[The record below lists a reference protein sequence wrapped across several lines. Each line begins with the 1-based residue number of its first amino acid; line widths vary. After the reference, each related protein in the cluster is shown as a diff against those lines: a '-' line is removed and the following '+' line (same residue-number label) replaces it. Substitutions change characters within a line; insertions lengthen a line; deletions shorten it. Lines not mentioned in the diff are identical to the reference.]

1 MKELEELTL
10 LNSHALWSEDFV
22 PLRRLPSLRRL
33 TLNGWSERQLMD
45 LLEDCPDCPLLR
57 LLHGFEGFDHKDCD
71 LDRAERIV
79 RLPMLQRLKPHS
91 ISPEALQL
99 IAHGLPDLRTLTIN
113 LKPDWVDE
121 TDVYDWPLARES
133 LAACHQLIDLTLVE
147 TPLEQISALLLA
159 LPLSVRKLD
168 IRDCEGFLQSDA
180 VFQCVAEGGL
190 RQLEQLHIRLRGQ
203 TGHLRGELT
212 P

>member
-1 MKELEELTL
+1 
-10 LNSHALWSEDFV
+10 
-22 PLRRLPSLRRL
+22 
-33 TLNGWSERQLMD
+33 
-45 LLEDCPDCPLLR
+45 
-57 LLHGFEGFDHKDCD
+57 
-71 LDRAERIV
+71 
-79 RLPMLQRLKPHS
+79 MLQRLKPHS

-190 RQLEQLHIRLRGQ
+190 RQLEQLHIRLRF
-203 TGHLRGELT
+203 EEDEDNSVIMASWLT
-212 P
+212 RQRACAPWIHALVREA